1 MLFFSLNL
9 LALLCGLALAGLGVW
24 LVAEEHFYLGTGNS
38 TIKILLFFLLII
50 IIIVDF
56 IIAIENENQGSNE
69 HLLISEQVWSLANL
83 LLSSLSMYG
92 PPPTTLL
99 PSYHH
104 QYVLRCTN
112 LPKVVAKCTQCSA
125 TESTSSQWK
134 GSLTANNNR
143 ILSSR
148 RDIFTVT

>member
-9 LALLCGLALAGLGVW
+9 LVLLCGLALAGLGVW
-24 LVAEEHFYLGTGNS
+24 LVAEEHFYLGTGN
-38 TIKILLFFLLII
+38 TIIKTLFFLLII

-56 IIAIENENQGSNE
+56 IIAIENENQSSNE

-92 PPPTTLL
+92 PPPTTWL

-104 QYVLRCTN
+104 HQYLLRCTKN
-112 LPKVVAKCTQCSA
+112 PKVVAKCTQCSA